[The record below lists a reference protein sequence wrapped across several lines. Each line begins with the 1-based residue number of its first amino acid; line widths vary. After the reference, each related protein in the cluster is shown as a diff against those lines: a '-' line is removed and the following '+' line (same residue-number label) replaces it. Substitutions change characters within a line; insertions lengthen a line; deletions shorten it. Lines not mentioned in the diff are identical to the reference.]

1 MDGDERSQ
9 ANGGKARRKPPLAA
23 GLHIVA
29 TPIGNMRDITL
40 RALDVLGAADL
51 IACEDT
57 RVFAKLA
64 SHPGL
69 SAPTVA
75 YSDAPQEA
83 NEPRTVRALAEGK
96 RVALV
101 SDAGMPLISDPGYR
115 LVRAAIAGGHAV
127 TSAPGPSA
135 VPMALA
141 LSGLPTDRFFFGGF
155 LPVRTGERRR
165 AIAEAAEVPAT
176 LVFFEAPH
184 RLAAALADLA
194 ELLGAR
200 PAVVARELTKL
211 FEEVR
216 RASLPELAAHYA
228 GQSQVKGEIVLV
240 IGPPGEAAGPTD
252 EALTG
257 ALREAL
263 AGASLKDAA
272 TEVAA
277 RFGLRR
283 RDVYAR
289 ALELKREG
297 AAAMSTETRQKAH
310 RPATPPSGARCG
322 ACGSPATDSARRCGR
337 FARSP
342 GARPHPDLRRGQGAR
357 RSRDRGLLA
366 PRPPV
371 RASVAGGQ
379 PVRGASSTICRS
391 FAALRCHTG
400 GWPVA
405 APSAGR
411 MAGAGVARAA

>member
-9 ANGGKARRKPPLAA
+9 ASGGQAARKPPLAP

-40 RALDVLGAADL
+40 RALDVLHAADL

-64 SHPGL
+64 SHYGI

-75 YSDAPQEA
+75 YSDATQDA
-83 NEPRTVRALAEGK
+83 NEPRIVRALEAGK

-115 LVRAAIAGGHAV
+115 LVRAALARDLAV

-155 LPVRTGERRR
+155 LPAKEGERRR
-165 AIAEAAEVPAT
+165 AIGAVASLPAT

-184 RLAAALADLA
+184 RLAASLADLA

-200 PAVVARELTKL
+200 PAAVARELTKL

-216 RASLPELAAHYA
+216 RAPLSDLAAHY
-228 GQSQVKGEIVLV
+228 GRHPDVKGEIAIV
-240 IGPPGEAAGPTD
+240 IGAPDEEAAPQADVLD
-252 EALTG
+252 EALRT
-257 ALREAL
+257 AL
-263 AGASLKDAA
+263 AGASVKDAA
-272 TEVAA
+272 AEVAA
-277 RFGLRR
+277 RYGLKR

-289 ALELKREG
+289 ALELRRE
-297 AAAMSTETRQKAH
+297 
-310 RPATPPSGARCG
+310 
-322 ACGSPATDSARRCGR
+322 
-337 FARSP
+337 
-342 GARPHPDLRRGQGAR
+342 
-357 RSRDRGLLA
+357 
-366 PRPPV
+366 
-371 RASVAGGQ
+371 
-379 PVRGASSTICRS
+379 ASS
-391 FAALRCHTG
+391 
-400 GWPVA
+400 
-405 APSAGR
+405 
-411 MAGAGVARAA
+411 